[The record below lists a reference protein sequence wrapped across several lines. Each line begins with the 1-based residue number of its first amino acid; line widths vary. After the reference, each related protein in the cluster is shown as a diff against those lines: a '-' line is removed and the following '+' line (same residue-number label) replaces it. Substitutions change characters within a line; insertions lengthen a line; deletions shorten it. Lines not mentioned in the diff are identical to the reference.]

1 MELEDDT
8 IQWALHISQTGRK
21 GEGKQTHA
29 CAAWPGCAAAL
40 GQTDALASSRS
51 SKPAGKTERER
62 ELCPFLFIFLN
73 LKFSLKKTILKL
85 FDL

>member
-40 GQTDALASSRS
+40 GQTTPWPAADAASQQAKS
-51 SKPAGKTERER
+51 RER

-73 LKFSLKKTILKL
+73 LKFSLKKQ
-85 FDL
+85 F